1 MKTTTKKISD
11 TRVELTVTLDK
22 DDLKIAKDKAIERL
36 AKEVKVEGFRGGKVP
51 ADIAKKH
58 INETELNSVTLD
70 IAVRTSVPRAFNEGK
85 TSPLMIPNVEVTKFV
100 PDEMAE
106 YTATADILP
115 EIKLGDYKKLKAA
128 REAIEVKKAEI
139 DEVLENVRNAYA
151 EHKAGKKTA
160 EMGDEVVIDFEGSVD
175 GVKFDGGAAKDF
187 KLLLGSHQFI
197 PGFEEGV
204 VSHNVGERFDIK
216 VKFPK
221 DYHAENLKGKDAVFN
236 ILLKQINEIVKP
248 ELDDKFA
255 AKCGPFKTIDALKED
270 IKKNLE
276 QQNRAKSDEKF
287 KDDLVNE
294 LIKVSKV
301 TAPQVLI
308 DDQLN
313 FIKNDITANAR
324 RQGMEFE
331 DYLKQTGQTEEDWKK
346 SATPI
351 AESRVKASLC
361 LQILARDEKIT
372 VDDDLVDAKVN
383 ELKEVYKKSKE
394 ALENLK
400 TPQVR
405 QDIKNRMTIEKTL
418 NKLVEWNEKTAKPAK
433 KAAKK

>member
-1 MKTTTKKISD
+1 M
-11 TRVELTVTLDK
+11 
-22 DDLKIAKDKAIERL
+22 
-36 AKEVKVEGFRGGKVP
+36 
-51 ADIAKKH
+51 
-58 INETELNSVTLD
+58 
-70 IAVRTSVPRAFNEGK
+70 
-85 TSPLMIPNVEVTKFV
+85 
-100 PDEMAE
+100 
-106 YTATADILP
+106 
-115 EIKLGDYKKLKAA
+115 
-128 REAIEVKKAEI
+128 
-139 DEVLENVRNAYA
+139 
-151 EHKAGKKTA
+151 
-160 EMGDEVVIDFEGSVD
+160 
-175 GVKFDGGAAKDF
+175 
-187 KLLLGSHQFI
+187 
-197 PGFEEGV
+197 
-204 VSHNVGERFDIK
+204 
-216 VKFPK
+216 
-221 DYHAENLKGKDAVFN
+221 
-236 ILLKQINEIVKP
+236 
-248 ELDDKFA
+248 
-255 AKCGPFKTIDALKED
+255 KED

-351 AESRVKASLC
+351 AENRVKASLC